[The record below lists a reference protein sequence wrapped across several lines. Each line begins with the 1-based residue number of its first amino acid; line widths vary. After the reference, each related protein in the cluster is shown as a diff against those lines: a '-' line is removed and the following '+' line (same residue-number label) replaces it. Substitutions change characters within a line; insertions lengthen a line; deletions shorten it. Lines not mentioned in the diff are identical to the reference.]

1 MVVIQN
7 TFYRAHMKLIAL
19 PMAAIVLLSACSS
32 DHSAGKDTSAAA
44 TKLGSGLLL
53 DHFDRNV
60 RPQDDFYRFV
70 NGTWLAT
77 TAIPADKSNYGMF
90 AVLDDKS
97 EANLRVI
104 IESAAAAQAPAGSDT
119 QRVGDFYASFMDEA
133 TVEAQGI
140 KPLASEMARIDAI
153 RTARDLSVAFGRMQR
168 IGIAQPFA
176 YFVSIDKKNASTN
189 ISYLYQNGLSMP
201 DRDYYLSD
209 DDKMKAARA
218 AHRTYVRDVLAASGT
233 KDAQVVADR
242 VIALE
247 TRLAKAQWTRVQ
259 NRDATKTY
267 NKLTVTDAQ
276 KDVSGIDWR
285 AFFEGAASPN
295 VDVVVVAQPSFFKE
309 ISAVAGQIPLAQ
321 WREYLRYQLL
331 DSYAPYLNKQMA
343 ALNFEFHGHMLSGIA
358 ENKPRWK
365 RGVDTVEN
373 NIGELAG
380 KVYVERH
387 FTADAKAR
395 AAQLVANMQAAY
407 SQGIDQ
413 LQWMSAATKA
423 QAHAKLAK
431 FTAKI
436 GFPDKWEDWSKL
448 EVKRD
453 DLIGNIL
460 RATAVAYDRDIAKLG
475 QPVDRTEWHITP
487 QTVNAYYSPPSNEI
501 VFPAAILQPPFFN
514 VAADDA
520 VNYGAI
526 GAVIGHEIS
535 HGFDDQ
541 GRQYDG
547 DGNLNNWWTDEDDK
561 EFRARTAMLV
571 KQFSGFSPLPSQFV
585 NGELTLGENIADV
598 SGVAM
603 AYRAY
608 KLSLKGHEAPK
619 LDGFTGEQRFF
630 IGYAQVW
637 ARNYREDEL
646 RKRLLTDPHSPSEF
660 RVNGIVANQPEFYAA
675 FGLTA
680 KDQLYREPQ
689 DRVKIW

>member
-1 MVVIQN
+1 
-7 TFYRAHMKLIAL
+7 MKIFTLTLTATL
-19 PMAAIVLLSACSS
+19 VLLAGCSS
-32 DHSAGKDTSAAA
+32 DQPASINASAAA
-44 TKLGSGLLL
+44 SSLSSGLLL
-53 DHFDRNV
+53 DHFDRSV
-60 RPQDDFYRFV
+60 RPQDDFFRFV
-70 NGTWLAT
+70 NGKWLAT
-77 TAIPADKSNYGMF
+77 TEIPADKSNYGMF
-90 AVLDDKS
+90 GMLDDKS
-97 EANLRVI
+97 EANLRAIV
-104 IESAAAAQAPAGSDT
+104 ESAASAQAAVGSDS
-119 QRVGDFYASFMDEA
+119 QKVGDFYASFMDEA
-133 TVEAQGI
+133 AAEALGV
-140 KPLASEMARIDAI
+140 KPLSDELARIDAI
-153 RTARDLSVAFGRMQR
+153 RTPRDLSVAFGRMQR
-168 IGIAQPFA
+168 IGVSQPFA
-176 YFVSIDKKNASTN
+176 YFVGIDKKNASTN

-209 DDKMKAARA
+209 NEKMKAARA
-218 AHRTYVRDVLAASGT
+218 AHRTYVRDLLAAAGDSN
-233 KDAQVVADR
+233 AAAAAEQIVA
-242 VIALE
+242 IE
-247 TRLAKAQWTRVQ
+247 TRLAKAQWTRVE
-259 NRDATKTY
+259 NRDANKTY
-267 NKLTVTDAQ
+267 NKYTVADAQ
-276 KDVSGIDWR
+276 KEIPGIDWR
-285 AFFEGAASPN
+285 AFLAGATAPT
-295 VDVVVVAQPSFFKE
+295 VDAVVISQPSFFKE
-309 ISAVAGQIPLAQ
+309 IGSAANQVPLAH

-331 DSYAPYLNKQMA
+331 DSYAPYLSKQLA
-343 ALNFEFHGHMLSGIA
+343 ALSFEFHGHTLSGIA

-365 RGVDTVEN
+365 RGVDIVEN
-373 NIGELAG
+373 TIGQLAG

-395 AAQLVANMQAAY
+395 AGKLVANMQAAY

-460 RATAVAYDRDIAKLG
+460 RANAVAFDRDIAKLG

-547 DGNLNNWWTDEDDK
+547 NGNLNNWWTDTDDK

-571 KQFSGFSPLPSQFV
+571 KQYSGFSPLPEQFI
-585 NGELTLGENIADV
+585 NGELTLGENIADL

-608 KLSLKGHEAPK
+608 KLSLGGREAPK
-619 LDGFTGEQRFF
+619 LDGFTGDQRFF

-637 ARNYREDEL
+637 ARKYREDEL
-646 RKRLLTDPHSPSEF
+646 RKRILTDPHSPSEF
-660 RVNGIVANQPEFYAA
+660 RVNGIVANQPEFYTA

-680 KDQLYREPQ
+680 KDKLYREPT

>member
-1 MVVIQN
+1 
-7 TFYRAHMKLIAL
+7 MKIFTLTSTAAL
-19 PMAAIVLLSACSS
+19 VLLAGCSS
-32 DHSAGKDTSAAA
+32 DQSASINASAAA
-44 TKLGSGLLL
+44 SSLSSGLLL
-53 DHFDRNV
+53 DHFDRSV
-60 RPQDDFYRFV
+60 RPQDDFFRFV
-70 NGTWLAT
+70 NGKWLAT
-77 TAIPADKSNYGMF
+77 TEIPADKSNYGMF
-90 AVLDDKS
+90 GMLDDKS
-97 EANLRVI
+97 EANLRAI
-104 IESAAAAQAPAGSDT
+104 IESAASAQAPVGSDS
-119 QRVGDFYASFMDEA
+119 QKVGDFYASFMDETA
-133 TVEAQGI
+133 AEALGV
-140 KPLASEMARIDAI
+140 KPLADELARIEAI
-153 RTARDLSVAFGRMQR
+153 RTPRDLSVAFGRMQR
-168 IGIAQPFA
+168 IGVSQPFA
-176 YFVSIDKKNASTN
+176 YFVSIDKKNATSN

-209 DDKMKAARA
+209 DEKMKAARA
-218 AHRTYVRDVLAASGT
+218 AHLTYVRDLLAATGD
-233 KDAQVVADR
+233 KEAAAAAERIVA
-242 VIALE
+242 IE
-247 TRLAKAQWTRVQ
+247 TRLAKAQWTRVE
-259 NRDATKTY
+259 NRDANKTY
-267 NKLTVTDAQ
+267 NKYTVADAQ
-276 KDVSGIDWR
+276 KEVSGIDWR
-285 AFFEGAASPN
+285 AFLAGASAPK
-295 VDVVVVAQPSFFKE
+295 VDAIVISQPSFFKE
-309 ISAVAGQIPLAQ
+309 ISSAANQVPLAQ

-331 DSYAPYLNKQMA
+331 DSYAPYLNKQLA
-343 ALNFEFHGHMLSGIA
+343 ALSFEFHGHTISGIA

-365 RGVDTVEN
+365 RSVDIVEN
-373 NIGELAG
+373 TIGQLAG

-395 AAQLVANMQAAY
+395 AGKLVANMQAAY

-460 RATAVAYDRDIAKLG
+460 RANAVALDRDIAKLG

-547 DGNLNNWWTDEDDK
+547 DGNLNNWWTDTDDK

-571 KQFSGFSPLPSQFV
+571 KQYAGFSPLPEQFI
-585 NGELTLGENIADV
+585 NGELTLGENIADL

-608 KLSLKGHEAPK
+608 KLSLGGREAPK
-619 LDGFTGEQRFF
+619 LDGFTGDQRFF

-637 ARNYREDEL
+637 ARKYREDEL
-646 RKRLLTDPHSPSEF
+646 RKRILTDPHSPSEF
-660 RVNGIVANQPEFYAA
+660 RVNGIVANQPEFYSA

-680 KDQLYREPQ
+680 KDKLYREPT